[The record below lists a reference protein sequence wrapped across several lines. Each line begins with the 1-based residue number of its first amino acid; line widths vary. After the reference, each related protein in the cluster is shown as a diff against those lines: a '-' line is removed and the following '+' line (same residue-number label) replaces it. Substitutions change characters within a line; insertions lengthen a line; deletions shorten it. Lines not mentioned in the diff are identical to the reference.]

1 MIEQSHNLKPKL
13 SAMIQSVLN
22 IQETYLK
29 SLLVDGN
36 ALAQA
41 QAKGD
46 IVNAENILKRAFFT
60 DVRPIIIES
69 LTQRNVDIDLLKQH
83 VDF

>member
-1 MIEQSHNLKPKL
+1 MIDQSHNLKPKV

-29 SLLVDGN
+29 SLLIDGN
-36 ALAQA
+36 AFAQA

-60 DVRPIIIES
+60 DVRPILIDS
-69 LTQRNVDIDLLKQH
+69 LAEHGVDVDLLKQH